1 MTIITEN
8 DTESHSLLS
17 VTDFFSVLY
26 DGVNSGHITI
36 SNYDS
41 NGKLRS
47 FHVPIQELHTI
58 EPKVKLLTEKSNVYF
73 GVGLRKPQLNVSQRG
88 AKNDITA
95 LTSLFLEIDI
105 DGGNHKK
112 ENLPTY
118 EEAMAVLDTFSLEP
132 AIVNHS
138 GGGLHVYYLLDEP
151 IYLEAEEDRKQ
162 ASSLL
167 KRLENVIHE
176 LLSHKGK
183 VADSVAELSRV
194 LRPPGTLNH
203 KYDPP
208 REVKT
213 IHFKENRYSQEEVL
227 ETIEEFEDMLNIQQK
242 EDLEPQVIE
251 QDFSTSDK
259 ALIKM
264 IRKSKQGTKFKKLFD
279 DGDITDYTSDSEA
292 DSGLACMLAW
302 WTKNPAQIER
312 IMRESSLYREK
323 WDTHEKYLTDFTI
336 KKALETVKGGY
347 KIVSKGDYQINI
359 ATENKTGN
367 TVPEII
373 KNEQGSTMKILRNL
387 KEMLLFEDM
396 MDGIGFNEFTQEVTS
411 HGEPID
417 DSFISNLRYSIDSKY
432 YITFTDSDVLDIV
445 EIIARERNSYHPI
458 KQIVDKKTWDNVKRA
473 ETLFIDYLGAE
484 DNSYT
489 RSVARKWLAGAIARV
504 YEPGI
509 KMEIVPVL
517 QGKQGIGKSTLASK
531 LGGDYFVDTLSSLGN
546 SKDDYQLLIGSFIV
560 ELGELTGMSNTS
572 VDKIKS
578 FISASFDKIRLPY
591 ATMPKKYYRTCVF
604 IGTTNEGQFLSD
616 MTGNRRF
623 FPIEVNEKAPKD
635 VFKLDET
642 TVQQIWAEAYQIYK
656 QGEKLYLDD
665 ELDLAL
671 AEKYRD
677 KASEENLFLM
687 NIQEYLDMKVTNDW
701 DNLRVSEKR
710 AYFENYQNDGIAP
723 GTKNMTKTTTKEIAN
738 VLDLEAKDRNTK
750 ELMKMINNFMNQ
762 NEDWIAKPV
771 KIYGKT
777 ARGFMRKN

>member
-1 MTIITEN
+1 MNSISQNNDEN
-8 DTESHSLLS
+8 HSLLS

-26 DGVNSGHITI
+26 DGVDHGHITI

-73 GVGLRKPQLNVSQRG
+73 GVGLRKPNLNVSQRG

-95 LTSLFLEIDI
+95 LTSLFIEIDI
-105 DGGNHKK
+105 DTGNHKK
-112 ENLPTY
+112 SDLPTY
-118 EEAMAVLDTFSLEP
+118 DEAKTVLNSFNLEP
-132 AIVNHS
+132 SIVNHS
-138 GGGLHVYYLLDEP
+138 SGGFHVYWLLDEP
-151 IYLEAEEDRKQ
+151 IYLESQEDRQQ
-162 ASSLL
+162 AGKLL
-167 KRLENVIHE
+167 KRLENVIHA
-176 LLSHKGK
+176 LLKHKGK

-227 ETIEEFEDMLNIQQK
+227 EAIEEFEDRLNIEQEK
-242 EDLEPQVIE
+242 SEPQVIE

-264 IRKSKQGTKFKKLFD
+264 IRKSKQGAKFIKLFD
-279 DGDITDYTSDSEA
+279 DGDISDYASDSEA
-292 DSGLACMLAW
+292 DSGLASILAW
-302 WTKNPAQIER
+302 WTKNQAQIER
-312 IMRESSLYREK
+312 IMRESSLYRDK
-323 WDTHEKYLTDFTI
+323 WDTHKTYLNEFTI
-336 KKALETVKGGY
+336 QNALNTVKGGY
-347 KIVSKGDYQINI
+347 KVANQGENQLSI
-359 ATENKTGN
+359 ATNDKERD
-367 TVPEII
+367 TVPDII
-373 KNEQGSTMKILRNL
+373 KNDKGSTKKILTNL
-387 KEMLLFEDM
+387 KEMLLFEEM
-396 MDGIGFNEFTQEVTS
+396 MDGIGFNEFTQEVTTQ
-411 HGEPID
+411 GEPID
-417 DSFISNLRYSIDSKY
+417 DSFISQLRYSIDSKY
-432 YITFTDSDVLDIV
+432 YITFNPADVLAIV

-458 KQIVDKKTWDNVKRA
+458 KQIVEHKPWDNVKRA
-473 ETLFIDYLGAE
+473 ETIFIDYLGAE

-489 RSVARKWLAGAIARV
+489 RAVARKWLAGAIARV

-546 SKDDYQLLIGSFIV
+546 TKDDYQLLIGSFIV
-560 ELGELTGMSNTS
+560 ELGELTGMSNTG
-572 VDKIKS
+572 VDKVKS
-578 FISASFDKIRLPY
+578 FISARFDKIRLPY
-591 ATMPKKYYRTCVF
+591 TTMPKKYFRTCVF

-623 FPIEVNEKAPKD
+623 FPIELNQKAPQD

-642 TVQQIWAEAYQIYK
+642 TVQQIWAEAYHTYK

-671 AEKYRD
+671 AEKYRE
-677 KASEENLFLM
+677 KASEESLFLM
-687 NIQEYLDMKVTNDW
+687 NIQEYLDMKVPKDW
-701 DNLRVSEKR
+701 DNLRVSDKR
-710 AYFENYQNDGIAP
+710 KYFENYQSDGIAT
-723 GTKNMTKTTTKEIAN
+723 GTQTMTKTTTKEIAN
-738 VLDLEAKDRNTK
+738 VLDLDSKDRNSK
-750 ELMKMINNFMNQ
+750 VLMKMINNFMNH
-762 NEDWIAKPV
+762 NEEWIAKPV

-777 ARGFMRKN
+777 ARGFMRRN

>member
-1 MTIITEN
+1 MNSISQNNDEN
-8 DTESHSLLS
+8 HSLLS

-26 DGVNSGHITI
+26 DGVDHGHITI

-73 GVGLRKPQLNVSQRG
+73 GVGLRKPNLNVSQRG

-105 DGGNHKK
+105 LGGAHEKLH
-112 ENLPTY
+112 LPNFN
-118 EEAMAVLDTFSLEP
+118 EAKTVLNSFNLEP
-132 AIVNHS
+132 SIVNSS
-138 GGGLHVYYLLDEP
+138 GGGLHVFYLLDEP
-151 IYLEAEEDRKQ
+151 IYLESQEDRQQ
-162 ASSLL
+162 AGKLL
-167 KRLENVIHE
+167 KRLENVIHA
-176 LLSHKGK
+176 LLKHKGK

-227 ETIEEFEDMLNIQQK
+227 EAIEEFEDRLNIQQ
-242 EDLEPQVIE
+242 DDTQPQQAE
-251 QDFSTSDK
+251 QTVTMDDQ
-259 ALIKM
+259 ALMKI
-264 IRKSKQGTKFKKLFD
+264 IRKSRQGDKFKKLFD
-279 DGDITDYTSDSEA
+279 DGDISDYESDSEA

-302 WTKNPAQIER
+302 WTKNSTQIER

-323 WDTHEKYLTDFTI
+323 WDTHKTYLNEFTI
-336 KKALETVKGGY
+336 QNALKTVKGGY
-347 KIVSKGDYQINI
+347 KVVSNGDFKLNI
-359 ATENKTGN
+359 ATDNEKHS
-367 TVPEII
+367 TVPDII
-373 KNEQGSTMKILRNL
+373 VNEQGNTKKILANL

-396 MDGIGFNEFTQEVTS
+396 MDGIGFNEFTQEVTT

-417 DSFISNLRYSIDSKY
+417 DSFISKLRYSIDSKY
-432 YITFTDSDVLDIV
+432 YITFNPADVLAIV

-458 KQIVDKKTWDNVKRA
+458 KQIVERKPWDKVKRA
-473 ETLFIDYLGAE
+473 ETIFIDYLGAE

-546 SKDDYQLLIGSFIV
+546 TKDDYQLLIGSFIV
-560 ELGELTGMSNTS
+560 ELGELTGMSNTG
-572 VDKIKS
+572 VDKVKS
-578 FISASFDKIRLPY
+578 FISARFDKIRLPY
-591 ATMPKKYYRTCVF
+591 TTMPKKYYRTCVF
-604 IGTTNEGQFLSD
+604 IGTTNEGQFLND
-616 MTGNRRF
+616 PTGSRRF
-623 FPIEVNEKAPKD
+623 FPIELNQKAPQD

-642 TVQQIWAEAYQIYK
+642 TVQQIWAEAYHTYK
-656 QGEKLYLDD
+656 QGEKLYLDN

-671 AEKYRD
+671 AEKYRE
-677 KASEENLFLM
+677 KASEESLFLM
-687 NIQEYLDMKVTNDW
+687 NIQEYLDMKVPKDW
-701 DNLRVSEKR
+701 DNLQVSEKR
-710 AYFENYQNDGIAP
+710 TYFENYQNNGMAT
-723 GTKNMTKTTTKEIAN
+723 GTQTMTKTTTKEIAN
-738 VLDLEAKDRNTK
+738 VLDLDSKDRNSK
-750 ELMKMINNFMNQ
+750 PLMKMINNFMNH
-762 NEDWIAKPV
+762 NDEWERKPI
-771 KIYGKT
+771 KLKGKT
-777 ARGFMRKN
+777 VKGFMRLP